1 MLKPATLGIDSY
13 TIVLADLKKR
23 GASRSR
29 KVEILKTTMRAVL
42 KNAKHQNFTYGYAA
56 GNSYQTLS
64 G

>member
-42 KNAKHQNFTYGYAA
+42 KNAKYQNFTYGYAA